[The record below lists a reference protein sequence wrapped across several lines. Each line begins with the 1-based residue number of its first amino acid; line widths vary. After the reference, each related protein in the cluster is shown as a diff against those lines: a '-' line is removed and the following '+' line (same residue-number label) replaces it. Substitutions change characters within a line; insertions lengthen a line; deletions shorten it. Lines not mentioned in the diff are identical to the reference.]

1 MDNHY
6 TPFSPQL
13 LTHTQRLL
21 LKYDASAVL
30 SEHLMS
36 KSTVFVEIY
45 NRAARR
51 WERGGSGG
59 RLEKESVVGV

>member
-6 TPFSPQL
+6 TPFSPSSSP
-13 LTHTQRLL
+13 TQRLL

-36 KSTVFVEIY
+36 KSAAFVEIY
-45 NRAARR
+45 NRAAQ
-51 WERGGSGG
+51 EGGGG
-59 RLEKESVVGV
+59 RVRRRRVMLFTQ